1 VLMAIV
7 LVGGFVFREKRATD
21 RRRNDREL
29 R

>member
-1 VLMAIV
+1 MAIV